1 MCELIN
7 LFNTDI
13 IDDKEKDMINNAY
26 ALLPQAPDTEIITQ
40 ISATSYE
47 RNECKEKNLVFIPAL
62 GSNRDSVP
70 KIDVDIHISSQTNI
84 EFSFSNVRLLRKML
98 QPIDKSHCLV
108 LGQENGNLYKVIG
121 IASLSEILKK
131 YQCYVFTIKKHMT
144 WYLRIGE
151 TDILGYCNGKYKNVY
166 DIENKIDK
174 KDAIAKLKELL
185 PDFNEVSFKILI
197 DTLIEQNH
205 GTSFV
210 IFKSDKKAMGEAK
223 RLASQKAGRGF
234 LLSPILNFSATN
246 MSQITDI
253 DGGLIFDLEAN
264 CYAYGCIFDGKV
276 PKEFEGNSG
285 RGSRYNSIK
294 LYVQTTKNCVGVIYS
309 DDQTIDIISAIC

>member
-7 LFNTDI
+7 LFNIDVRDKKTI
-13 IDDKEKDMINNAY
+13 IDSYK
-26 ALLPQAPDTEIITQ
+26 LLPNAPDSDIVTQ

-47 RNECKEKNLVFIPAL
+47 RNECKEKNLVFIPSL
-62 GSNRDSVP
+62 VHLNKKEQSTL
-70 KIDVDIHISSQTNI
+70 VDIHISPRTNI
-84 EFSFSNVRLLRKML
+84 EFSMLNVRLLRKML
-98 QPIDKSHCLV
+98 QPINNSHCLV
-108 LGQENGNLYKVIG
+108 FVQKNDGTYGVIG
-121 IASLSEILKK
+121 IGSLKEIVEK

-144 WYLRIGE
+144 WYLRIGKVNAFGFE
-151 TDILGYCNGKYKNVY
+151 NGKYKNVY

-174 KDAIAKLKELL
+174 NDTIEKIKATIPNFDE
-185 PDFNEVSFKILI
+185 DSFKKLI
-197 DTLIEQNH
+197 DTLEH

-210 IFKSDKKAMGEAK
+210 IFEKKEKAIKEAK

-234 LLSPILNFSATN
+234 LLSPALAFSAQN

-253 DGGLIFDLEAN
+253 DGGLIFDIEAK

-276 PKEFEGNSG
+276 PKGFEGNSG

-294 LYVQTTKNCVGVIYS
+294 LYVQTTKQCVGVIYS
-309 DDQTIDIISAIC
+309 DDQTIDVISPIC